1 MEPGIMM
8 EFCGGLGNKMFQ
20 LAAGYSA
27 AKKHTCPL
35 YVKKQLDRNHHQNM
49 VNYYDSIFLHIG
61 THLTEEEY
69 EKAKQDLFPGSKNYI
84 HNYIYQFMVSTEAY
98 SLENLTIPVIFNQ
111 YFQYYPPLKSVEQEL
126 QQVFLKGL
134 KKYRDVIQ
142 EQYPTNSWNRSAFL
156 HIRRGDYLNYPDR
169 HPVTSL
175 DYYEKCIYLINKTHK
190 IFVFSDDPQWVKQ
203 QRLFQDERIQIIENE
218 DEIYSLAFMTKCNG
232 GAICA
237 NSSFSWWGA
246 FLGPHRFRSP
256 VYVPKTWILQCEV
269 AGLFPEEWIVI

>member
-1 MEPGIMM
+1 M

-20 LAAGYSA
+20 LAAGYTA
-27 AKKHTCPL
+27 AKKYACPL
-35 YVKKQLDRNHHQNM
+35 YVKKQQDRNHHQKV
-49 VNYYDSIFLHIG
+49 VNYYDSIFLFIG
-61 THLTEEEY
+61 THLSEEEY
-69 EKAKQDLFPGSKNYI
+69 ERVKQDLFPGAKNYI

-111 YFQYYPPLKSVEQEL
+111 YFQYYPPLKPVEQEL

-142 EQYPTNSWNRSAFL
+142 EQYPDTNWNKSVFL

-169 HPVTSL
+169 HPVTGL
-175 DYYEKCIYLINKTHK
+175 DYYEKCISLINKTHK

-203 QRLFQDERIQIIENE
+203 QGLFQDSRINIIENE
-218 DEIYSLAFMTKCNG
+218 DEIYSLAFMSKCNG

-256 VYVPKTWILQCEV
+256 VYIPKTWILQCEV
-269 AGLFPEEWIVI
+269 AGLFPEEWVVI